1 MNKLKIALAQ
11 IKTDRNYKIN
21 LEKIIDFM
29 QKAKSFGAEL
39 VVFPETSQA
48 FVPSNEGIN
57 FNTIAQNIDE
67 EFVTS
72 IINKSKE
79 LNIAVVFGF
88 YEKDNEKTKNSVIFA
103 DCGKIIHKYSK
114 THLYD
119 AFSYDESKD
128 INASNEKIKA
138 FDTKWGKMGMMVC
151 YELRFPEIA
160 RTLALDGA
168 RLVLVPTAWVDGKY
182 KDEHFMLLTKTRALE
197 NTIYLCASNQTGN
210 IYTGRSALINPLGL
224 EEIKLGVDEGIQ
236 IFEID
241 FNKIDEVR
249 KTLPCIS
256 QRKPNLYS
264 L

>member
-11 IKTDRNYKIN
+11 IKTDRDYKIN
-21 LEKIIDFM
+21 LAKILDFI
-29 QKAKSFGAEL
+29 QKAKSSGAEL

-48 FVPSNEGIN
+48 FVPSNEGID
-57 FNTIAQNIDE
+57 FISVAQGLDG
-67 EFVTS
+67 EFVS
-72 IINKSKE
+72 SVLDKSKE
-79 LNIAVVFGF
+79 LEMAVVFGF
-88 YEKDNEKTKNSVIFA
+88 YEKSEPKTKNSVIFA
-103 DCGKIIHKYSK
+103 DCGKIIYKYSK

-138 FDTKWGKMGMMVC
+138 FDTRWGKMGIMVC

-168 RLVLVPTAWVDGKY
+168 RLILVPTAWVDGKY
-182 KDEHFMLLTKTRALE
+182 KDEHFMLFTKTRALE
-197 NTIYLCASNQTGN
+197 NTVFLCASNQTGN

-224 EEIKLGVDEGIQ
+224 EEMKLGVDEGLQ
-236 IFEID
+236 VFEICFD
-241 FNKIDEVR
+241 KIDEVR